1 MAVMSP
7 VLPVI
12 SGDSKFQPVYVLDVA
27 AATLAAL
34 ESGAARGQTFAL
46 GGPDVMS
53 FKAILAMI
61 NRETQRRRVLLD
73 LPDSAARLMGKMGD
87 ILPFVPMTSDQFAM
101 LQNDNIVQP
110 GEAGLEALGVAP
122 TPMASFVPAM
132 LARYRPSGRFAKASS
147 LA

>member
-1 MAVMSP
+1 
-7 VLPVI
+7 
-12 SGDSKFQPVYVLDVA
+12 
-27 AATLAAL
+27 
-34 ESGAARGQTFAL
+34 L